1 VAVAVA
7 SLQLMRPSLLALS
20 SRPALLAAL
29 LQGPVAVPP
38 AEALAGAHALR
49 AGPAMRGALEAA
61 RAGAALE
68 ALVAGALGEALRL
81 LDAPA
86 STDALESALAGW
98 VGAGGAAPCG
108 VGGVSVCGGA
118 AEVAAV
124 FSRASP
130 ACLARACSPPA
141 APRTGWGDA
150 ALLPA
155 AAGRDAGVERL
166 GSGAWAVRG
175 AAGGGSELVAR
186 AALQNGSWLVV
197 WRPLTDLSAAPQP
210 SVPAPPACGCGA
222 PSASERP
229 GLRRGRPQCGSRGML
244 TSCGPGGAQG
254 PLRALL
260 MRPLTGTDEA
270 LLASRVRAARARHG
284 DGSGAAG
291 SGAGEGPDAA
301 DSRLPTG
308 A

>member
-197 WRPLTDLSAAPQP
+197 WRPLTDLSAAAQP
-210 SVPAPPACGCGA
+210 LVPAPPARGCGA
-222 PSASERP
+222 FCIRAAQIAARAPAMWVSRNAHVVRARRRAGAAARVAHAAAHWNGRGAAGEQGARRA
-229 GLRRGRPQCGSRGML
+229 GEAWGRQWRCGERRGR
-244 TSCGPGGAQG
+244 GPGRG
-254 PLRALL
+254 
-260 MRPLTGTDEA
+260 
-270 LLASRVRAARARHG
+270 
-284 DGSGAAG
+284 
-291 SGAGEGPDAA
+291 
-301 DSRLPTG
+301 
-308 A
+308 